1 MKDASEKE
9 IRAEV
14 LRQKKI
20 VLKGQFQRDE
30 EDAVSIYLEDIEKVL
45 SSQKLILDIPNYVN
59 GRPTPINALLIKSAL
74 WLNLKSF
81 MQLNE
86 IHEVLIAFE
95 IYCREKGSKNIP
107 LKEKVI

>member
-45 SSQKLILDIPNYVN
+45 SS
-59 GRPTPINALLIKSAL
+59 
-74 WLNLKSF
+74 
-81 MQLNE
+81 
-86 IHEVLIAFE
+86 
-95 IYCREKGSKNIP
+95 
-107 LKEKVI
+107 